1 MTTMTTPLHAHEE
14 GALTTSDGV
23 TLYTQSWR
31 AAQAKAT
38 IALIHGLAEHSA
50 RYRHVGE
57 YLATR
62 GYTVH
67 TMDLRGHGRSP
78 GKRILVR
85 RMDEYS
91 KDVAALLTWIRT
103 QETDRPLFLLGH
115 SLGGLIVTYYVL
127 TQTPALRGV
136 ILSGPALQVDA
147 ISPFLQI
154 VGRVLAQI
162 VPTLPMKKLDATAIS
177 RDPAVVKAYQSDP
190 LVYTGAVPA
199 GTGIAMMSAIT
210 QLQQQMEAF
219 RLPLLIVHGA
229 ADRLTNPEGS
239 KQLYARAASTD
250 KTLKLYDGL
259 YHEVLNEPEQE
270 QILAEIVAWLDQRI

>member
-1 MTTMTTPLHAHEE
+1 MTTPLYTHEE
-14 GALTTSDGV
+14 DALTATDGV
-23 TLYTQSWR
+23 TLYRQSWR
-31 AAQAKAT
+31 AAQPKAA

-57 YLATR
+57 YLAAR

-91 KDVAALLTWIRT
+91 KDVAALLGQIRT
-103 QETDRPLFLLGH
+103 QETNCPLFLLGH

-127 TQTPALRGV
+127 TQTPDLQGV

-162 VPTLPMKKLDATAIS
+162 APTLPMKKLDATAVS
-177 RDPAVVKAYQSDP
+177 RDPAVVKAYQNDP

-199 GTGIAMMSAIT
+199 ATGIATINAIT
-210 QLQQQMEAF
+210 EIQQRMEAF
-219 RLPLLIVHGA
+219 RWPLLIVHGA

-239 KQLYARAASTD
+239 KQLYARAGSTD

-270 QILAEIVAWLDQRI
+270 QIMAEIVAWLDKRI